1 MYDWQSLWYPPP
13 PLQVVQ
19 HKDIIQTEH
28 TRVSQAKIKL
38 ENLCRELQKHSKAVA
53 VS

>member
-1 MYDWQSLWYPPP
+1 MVVVMVTLSLP
-13 PLQVVQ
+13 QVVQ

-28 TRVSQAKIKL
+28 TRVNQAKIKL

-53 VS
+53 VSPL